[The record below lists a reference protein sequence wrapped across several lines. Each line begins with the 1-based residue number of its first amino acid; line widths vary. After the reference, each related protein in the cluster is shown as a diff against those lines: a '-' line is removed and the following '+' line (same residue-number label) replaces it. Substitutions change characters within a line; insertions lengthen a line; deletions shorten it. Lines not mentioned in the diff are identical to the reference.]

1 MFNVFFEG
9 RLGKDAELKDGK
21 NGQFIKFPVATD
33 GIKKDVT
40 YWADVISSS
49 PSLVKLAPY
58 LTKGKPVLITGDI
71 RAEIYI
77 DRNQQPQIAYRVNA
91 TNLQFINVG
100 SGRTDSDNATTAAP
114 PEAQAPV
121 VETPKVKPVETV
133 TPEPIEAEEDLPF

>member
-9 RLGKDAELKDGK
+9 RLGRDAELKEGK
-21 NGQFIKFPVATD
+21 NGQFIKFSVATD

-49 PSLVKLAPY
+49 PSVVRLSPY

-71 RAEIYI
+71 RAEIYT

-91 TNLQFINVG
+91 TSLQFINVG
-100 SGRTDSDNATTAAP
+100 SGRTDSDSATID
-114 PEAQAPV
+114 APV
-121 VETPKVKPVETV
+121 EPQVPVVDEPKTKPAV
-133 TPEPIEAEEDLPF
+133 TPGPIEAEEDLPF

>member
-1 MFNVFFEG
+1 MS
-9 RLGKDAELKDGK
+9 LMAM
-21 NGQFIKFPVATD
+21 T
-33 GIKKDVT
+33 
-40 YWADVISSS
+40 SS

>member
-9 RLGKDAELKDGK
+9 RLGRDAELKDGK

-40 YWADVISSS
+40 YWADVISSL

-71 RAEIYI
+71 RAEIYT
-77 DRNQQPQIAYRVNA
+77 DRNQQQQIAYRVNA

-114 PEAQAPV
+114 VEAPEPV
-121 VETPKVKPVETV
+121 AETPKAKPVKV
-133 TPEPIEAEEDLPF
+133 ATPEPIEAEEDLPF

>member
-9 RLGKDAELKDGK
+9 RLGRDAELKDGK
-21 NGQFIKFPVATD
+21 NGQFIKFSVATD

-49 PSLVKLAPY
+49 PSIVRLAPY

-71 RAEIYI
+71 RAEIYT

-100 SGRTDSDNATTAAP
+100 SGRTDSDNTTTAPAEAP
-114 PEAQAPV
+114 APV
-121 VETPKVKPVETV
+121 VETPKTKPVETV
-133 TPEPIEAEEDLPF
+133 IPEPIEAEEDLPF